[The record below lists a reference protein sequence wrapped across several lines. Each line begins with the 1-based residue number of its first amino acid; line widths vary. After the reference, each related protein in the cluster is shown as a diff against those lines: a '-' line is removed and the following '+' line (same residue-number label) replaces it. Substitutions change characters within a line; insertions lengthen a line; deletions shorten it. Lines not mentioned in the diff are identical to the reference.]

1 MVAEELTPIQQALR
15 LLGLKQTDT
24 NVDQLHVM
32 VEALAIFQEHTDR
45 LGELWREVEP
55 EDTAHHIRHKAQ
67 RVFHAEVN
75 GAERDRESLE
85 DFGRDSALDL
95 INYAAFYVRQK
106 DGDA

>member
-1 MVAEELTPIQQALR
+1 VTENRLKEALV
-15 LLGLKQTDT
+15 LLGLEPTQT
-24 NVDQLHVM
+24 NQCQLHVM
-32 VEALAIFQEHTDR
+32 TEAMAIFQEHTDR